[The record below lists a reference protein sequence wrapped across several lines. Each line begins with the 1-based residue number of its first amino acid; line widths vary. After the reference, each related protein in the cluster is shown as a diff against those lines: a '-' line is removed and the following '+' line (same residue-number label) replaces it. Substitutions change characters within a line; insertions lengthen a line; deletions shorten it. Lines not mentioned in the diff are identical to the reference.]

1 MVKYLLIFGFIFIIG
16 CNDTQEVKR
25 PSKQTYVSPQL
36 ITRASSEKGMSENLL
51 APGLML
57 LETSLNPSTTIKP
70 EVSIV
75 ERKSKTPCPKQVKM
89 VKLFIFRVV
98 PKEVGEKLRHF
109 DQN

>member
-70 EVSIV
+70 EVSIGV
-75 ERKSKTPCPKQVKM
+75 ASQKNKFLILDMENKVSS
-89 VKLFIFRVV
+89 VV
-98 PKEVGEKLRHF
+98 
-109 DQN
+109 